1 MVAARVGSAAKSGR
15 RGIGA
20 GEHNLPGAPFRQHQ
34 RVFFGFLRS
43 GEVTVLRV
51 GEFDAAASSVGGCEC
66 GQLLQ
71 PKAGD
76 S

>member
-1 MVAARVGSAAKSGR
+1 M
-15 RGIGA
+15 
-20 GEHNLPGAPFRQHQ
+20 
-34 RVFFGFLRS
+34 
-43 GEVTVLRV
+43 TVLRE